1 MKVGVLPFLVCPI
14 CKSALHLTR
23 FVSDKD
29 WTEEGILDCAKGDR
43 FPIIRGIP
51 VLIEPVLRKDV
62 LGREEI
68 HFWEKYPDARPAS
81 IDLTAPVESQVAKKS
96 AAEVWG
102 YQWQQ
107 FHQVWQEKAGEE
119 QFYRW
124 VQPLRPEDLQG
135 KIVLDAG
142 CGTGRH
148 VRYSAQHAKVV
159 IGIDLSFATRVAERL
174 SHELPNAHIVQADI
188 YRLPFLQETFDRIFS
203 LGVLH
208 HLPDPKGAYLG
219 LLPYA
224 KKGGSA
230 TAWLYGRENN
240 WFAACGLE
248 IIRKLITRRLPL
260 PCLRA
265 LALIPSIILRLVIQ
279 FIYVPLNFIAPALA
293 AKLPYNT
300 FFMLFYRLSF
310 RNLWIMVFDQLD
322 APIANYYRREVMED
336 WLRSSGLKG
345 TCLSQT
351 NDISWTI
358 HGVRG

>member
-1 MKVGVLPFLVCPI
+1 MKAPVLEYLVCPM
-14 CKSALHLTR
+14 CKSDLRLKRYAGEN
-23 FVSDKD
+23 D
-29 WTEEGILDCAKGDR
+29 WTEEGVLDCACGGR
-43 FPIIRGIP
+43 YPIIRGIP
-51 VLIEPVLRKDV
+51 VLIEPGLRLDV
-62 LGREEI
+62 LGDEEI
-68 HFWEKYPDARPAS
+68 QFWKKYPNDRPAS
-81 IDLTAPVESQVAKKS
+81 AASPAHAELRTAKKS

-102 YQWQQ
+102 YQWQH

-135 KIVLDAG
+135 KIILDAG

-148 VRYSAQHAKVV
+148 VRYSALHAKTV

-174 SHELPNAHIVQADI
+174 SHELPNAHVVQADI
-188 YRLPFLQETFDRIFS
+188 YRLPFHLETFDRIFS

-224 KKGGSA
+224 KKGGSM

-240 WFAACGLE
+240 WFAAVGLE
-248 IIRKLITRRLPL
+248 GVRSLITRRLPL
-260 PCLRA
+260 PWLRA
-265 LALIPSIILRLVIQ
+265 LSLIPAILLRLIIQ
-279 FIYVPLNFIAPALA
+279 FIYVPLNAVAPSAA

-336 WLRSSGLKG
+336 WLRSSGLTS
-345 TCLSQT
+345 TCLTQT

-358 HGVRG
+358 HGIRS